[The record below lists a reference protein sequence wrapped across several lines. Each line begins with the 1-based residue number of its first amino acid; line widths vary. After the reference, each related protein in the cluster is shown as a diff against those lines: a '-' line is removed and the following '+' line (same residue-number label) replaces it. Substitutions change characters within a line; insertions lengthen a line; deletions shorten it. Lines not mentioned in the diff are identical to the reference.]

1 MEDFKVRDT
10 RNGAWFWVNR
20 LVLEHPY
27 LTKQAKLVYCA
38 LASFTSHKK
47 QKAFPSITTLCK
59 LASVRRSTAI
69 DAIKNLENY
78 KFIKADK
85 KEGKVT
91 QYTLLKLLD
100 EKPKASIKRAL
111 DQSKA
116 ATAPVQK
123 GYSNKNDITKPIK
136 EIKELDALGLLN
148 ELLAEKRRDLQIV
161 GLWIRERNIE
171 MPNKAVRSSLIK
183 RHIRAAGLLKGYED
197 RDIIETIGVL
207 SGTSYL
213 SKFTL
218 ETVGKYIDEVVRS
231 RKKGKEVNPIIR
243 FEKVERDGKI
253 IAMKPIYA
261 KK

>member
-10 RNGAWFWVNR
+10 RNGEWFWVNR

-47 QKAFPSITTLCK
+47 QKAFPSITTLCR

-69 DAIKNLENY
+69 DAIKSLEKY

-116 ATAPVQK
+116 ATAPVQT
-123 GYSNKNDITKPIK
+123 GDSNKNDITKPIK

-148 ELLAEKRRDLQIV
+148 ELLAEKRRDLQIIGIWV
-161 GLWIRERNIE
+161 RERRLD
-171 MPNKAVRSSLIK
+171 MPNKFIRGNIVR
-183 RHIRAAGLLKGYED
+183 RNVRAAGLLKGYED
-197 RDIIETIGVL
+197 RDIVETIGVL

-218 ETVGKYIDEVVRS
+218 ETVGKYIDEVVKS
-231 RKKGKEVNPIIR
+231 RKQGTEDNPIIR
-243 FEKVERDGKI
+243 FEKVEKDGKI
-253 IAMKPIYA
+253 MMRKIYA